1 MRRDRRRVPRRGR
14 PRRRVVAQ
22 LEQLVL
28 SDGTTIERPRAHV
41 LEAQLAGSAQIN
53 PARVESPP
61 IEGGG
66 YLPAAAVGTT
76 LAARVRGRQDEEVS
90 AARFVAAHL
99 LRRHWR
105 ATL

>member
-53 PARVESPP
+53 PARVEKPSD
-61 IEGGG
+61 
-66 YLPAAAVGTT
+66 
-76 LAARVRGRQDEEVS
+76 RVRGVTCL
-90 AARFVAAHL
+90 L
-99 LRRHWR
+99 LRLAPHWR
-105 ATL
+105 RGYVVVRMRR